1 MVADEFA
8 LEELRQAAEA
18 LATSSGRM
26 QERLADAATFLM
38 RVRREDISDEPLG
51 RNLVS
56 VLNDLSYVQAPSDEG
71 RILATLKITSDENA
85 RAIASRIVDLYHALA
100 HLYERPRNR
109 LGAASKEGVGATQA
123 IEVPA
128 YLRPAAPGC
137 RDPGVSIR
145 SVALGPGARWL
156 TDSTDT

>member
-1 MVADEFA
+1 VADEFA

-56 VLNDLSYVQAPSDEG
+56 VLMTSAMFKRQAT
-71 RILATLKITSDENA
+71 RV
-85 RAIASRIVDLYHALA
+85 ASSQH
-100 HLYERPRNR
+100 
-109 LGAASKEGVGATQA
+109 
-123 IEVPA
+123 
-128 YLRPAAPGC
+128 
-137 RDPGVSIR
+137 
-145 SVALGPGARWL
+145 
-156 TDSTDT
+156 